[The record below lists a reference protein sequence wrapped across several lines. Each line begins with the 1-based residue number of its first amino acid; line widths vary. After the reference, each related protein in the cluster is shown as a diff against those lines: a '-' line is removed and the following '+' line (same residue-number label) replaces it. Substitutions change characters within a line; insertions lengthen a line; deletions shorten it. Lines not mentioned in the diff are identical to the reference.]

1 MRNRTRVI
9 AAAAVTA
16 ALAAA
21 STATAMASTAGTKP
35 NAHATTVSVSVRCAP
50 DSDLAGLLG
59 VSPTRLD
66 RALRAV
72 KVSLITHTGN
82 VTEDQFEAALARYL
96 GISQA
101 QVRRAFAD
109 EKSCGSK
116 PAGSKPAGSKPAGS
130 KPAGSKSPRSGTA
143 AQPGDEALAAAVAR
157 DLHVSTAAANA
168 ALRPVFAAG
177 NADPSSPAFA
187 TAAHSLGVSPQQ
199 LAAALAYAKQSLAGG
214 N

>member
-21 STATAMASTAGTKP
+21 STATAMASTTGTKP
-35 NAHATTVSVSVRCAP
+35 NARATTVSVSVRCAP

-72 KVSLITHTGN
+72 KVSLITRTGN
-82 VTEDQFEAALARYL
+82 VTQDQFEAALARSL

-101 QVRRAFAD
+101 RVRRAFAD

-116 PAGSKPAGSKPAGS
+116 PV
-130 KPAGSKSPRSGTA
+130 GSKSPRSATA

-157 DLHVSTAAANA
+157 ELHVSTAAANA
-168 ALRPVFAAG
+168 ALRPMFTAG
-177 NADPSSPAFA
+177 YADPSSPAFA
-187 TAAHSLGVSPQQ
+187 AAAHSLGVSPQQ
-199 LAAALAYAKQSLAGG
+199 LAAALAYAKQSLATGA
-214 N
+214 